1 MRRAVYVVQHPFAVA
16 AVPRPGA
23 EEFLMHLGDR
33 LRAGRASEA
42 GVVQEDGTYVIIHV
56 IGLRE
61 KAMTATTL

>member
-1 MRRAVYVVQHPFAVA
+1 
-16 AVPRPGA
+16 
-23 EEFLMHLGDR
+23 MHLGDR